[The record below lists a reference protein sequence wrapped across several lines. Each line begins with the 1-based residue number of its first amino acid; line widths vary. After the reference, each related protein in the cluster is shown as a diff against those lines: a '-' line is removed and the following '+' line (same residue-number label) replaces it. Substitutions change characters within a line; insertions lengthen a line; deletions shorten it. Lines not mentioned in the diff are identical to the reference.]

1 MNFIFLLMLAACL
14 KVDGKRNKE
23 SETTATDPQNDTP
36 GGEEEGNGRS
46 PLDINP
52 KGPKPGGPVPEDPKG
67 PKEPRPE
74 GPVPKDPEEPKGPE
88 DPNDTNID
96 GTNSDDDDKADASD
110 ADGTDLDDGGKTD
123 ASDADGTDS
132 GDDDRADASDADG
145 TDLDDGGE
153 TDASVTDA
161 NDGRVNSGSA
171 GGNDDI
177 ANESDLSMNL
187 HNSSGFDTDA
197 ACDSSFDLGLGEE
210 GSQEYERN
218 LVSTVI
224 NKINELDSHSSK
236 SEVRKELI
244 NLFSQIKYDYLP
256 TLSVSLSGSAKQTLK
271 RVLDTSGLSSK
282 SSTGKKIKDII
293 KDI

>member
-1 MNFIFLLMLAACL
+1 M
-14 KVDGKRNKE
+14 
-23 SETTATDPQNDTP
+23 
-36 GGEEEGNGRS
+36 
-46 PLDINP
+46 
-52 KGPKPGGPVPEDPKG
+52 
-67 PKEPRPE
+67 
-74 GPVPKDPEEPKGPE
+74 
-88 DPNDTNID
+88 
-96 GTNSDDDDKADASD
+96 
-110 ADGTDLDDGGKTD
+110 
-123 ASDADGTDS
+123 
-132 GDDDRADASDADG
+132 
-145 TDLDDGGE
+145 
-153 TDASVTDA
+153 
-161 NDGRVNSGSA
+161 NSGSA

-282 SSTGKKIKDII
+282 SSTRKKIKDII

>member
-96 GTNSDDDDKADASD
+96 GTNSDDDDK
-110 ADGTDLDDGGKTD
+110 
-123 ASDADGTDS
+123 
-132 GDDDRADASDADG
+132 ADASDADG

-282 SSTGKKIKDII
+282 SSTRKKIKDII